1 MKGYTQVRP
10 DLADTDAVAAEV
22 TANPGQYIIGTI
34 IIPADGTFHYVSAVG
49 AITSLEPL
57 PPEAP

>member
-49 AITSLEPL
+49 TITSLL
-57 PPEAP
+57 PPEPGP